1 MRGRRRHLPE
11 TKIRVV
17 KEALETGN
25 VSVVARR
32 YDLSSSMAS
41 KWVRQ
46 YRQYGE
52 AAFST
57 NGNGRSSSQ
66 QFSYSEKEYRQL
78 EAENERL
85 KKILGEKDLE
95 VAILKDL
102 AKKQNPHWLK
112 K

>member
-1 MRGRRRHLPE
+1 MGNRRRHSPE
-11 TKIRVV
+11 TKLRVV

-25 VSVVARR
+25 VSIVARR

-46 YRQYGE
+46 YKQYGE

-57 NGNGRSSSQ
+57 GGNGKSGSQ
-66 QFSYSEKEYRQL
+66 QFHHSEKEYWQL

-95 VAILKDL
+95 VAILRDL